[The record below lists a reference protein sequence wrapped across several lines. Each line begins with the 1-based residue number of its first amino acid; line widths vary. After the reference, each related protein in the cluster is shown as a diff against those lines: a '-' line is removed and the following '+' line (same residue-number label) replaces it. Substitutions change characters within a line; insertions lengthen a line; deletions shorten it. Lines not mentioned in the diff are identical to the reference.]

1 MKNTLLYARTIAI
14 LVVVAVVVH
23 LVASVDWPLAIA
35 LGAGAAVLLRAAGRR
50 NTPAR
55 P

>member
-1 MKNTLLYARTIAI
+1 MKNTLLYAETIAI

-23 LVASVDWPLAIA
+23 LVASVDWPWAIA
-35 LGAGAAVLLRAAGRR
+35 LGAAAAVLLRSLIHRK
-50 NTPAR
+50 TPAR